1 MNENFIYRS
10 SLTEDSGYVTKDI
23 SICVIYNH
31 RRSIDK
37 TNFKTEIKIFFETNS
52 NIDFILM
59 FFPKFLKDDSKII
72 FDQKEDYFELI
83 PKHLRSQL
91 KSILSIYL
99 IDIKGSLVM
108 FKNRGVLKFSR
119 LQLKEIYRQGI
130 QNIFKQ
136 NNGLIEAPESFHF
149 VFPSGKHCSNFM
161 RTGNVIVNSCEIAF
175 IANSLLSILVLP
187 LHNIY
192 CDTSSI
198 LSIAYSLSELLT
210 KYDSK
215 FTFPQIHSFSS
226 YSGIYDKDI
235 RFNPESLILI
245 SASTSGNIIDRLG
258 KERLINDQ
266 EVAILYFIGSE
277 IISKRIS
284 KYLVCDLTYSN
295 INPQGIMEYK
305 SYTADCKLCKNN
317 SIKINVQGDSFLM
330 NSPNIVD
337 VTLTK
342 KDCPKF
348 ISPFV
353 EQFFTRNK
361 DDESILKVNFREN
374 HDPNDQYEIFIDIR
388 NLLERINNDDNKD
401 LKFRKKFLK
410 TLDLYVP
417 TKSKY
422 IIHLDDTGSKEAANF
437 ILDNYFS
444 QGQKPDIISQT
455 NLTKQLNKNVSGVA
469 LVVSSCTVSGRNLLQ
484 VSRSLRKYKNLH
496 PSYISLLSRSVD
508 KSYQDRLSKTMSY
521 GGTPYKTIES
531 IFCSSEHK
539 SNSWIKEIEFI
550 KEFEE
555 FIDSKITQSNTDSLT
570 MEFIDLRTSQLYESK
585 RGLTNNIFLRA
596 MNGEELKLRPNF
608 AFFDFIDYEDTVT
621 QAEVYFVISCYL
633 NSLRHSDKEPS
644 LKDQSYYHRSVLSP
658 DNFTRFND
666 GVIQACLLRAAR
678 NIELNYSFDERRSR
692 AMKDVI
698 VNIIEMHK
706 EEEGEA
712 LFEFI
717 YAICSRKLRLIHEH
731 EETIIGLTKS
741 LVDDDV
747 INNYINFFKFKS
759 SN

>member
-10 SLTEDSGYVTKDI
+10 RLTADSGFITKDL
-23 SICVIYNH
+23 SICVIYSH
-31 RRSIDK
+31 RRSINK
-37 TNFKTEIKIFFETNS
+37 TNFKTEIKSFFETNS
-52 NIDFILM
+52 NIDLILM
-59 FFPKFLKDDSKII
+59 FFPKYLKQESKNI

-83 PKHLRSQL
+83 PKHLRTQL

-99 IDIKGSLVM
+99 IDIKGNLAL
-108 FKNRGVLKFSR
+108 FKNRGLLKYSR
-119 LQLKEIYRQGI
+119 VQLKEIYRQGI
-130 QNIFKQ
+130 QSIFKM

-161 RTGNVIVNSCEIAF
+161 RTGNVLVNSCEIAF
-175 IANSLLSILVLP
+175 IANSLLEILVLP
-187 LHNIY
+187 LYNIY

-210 KYDSK
+210 NYDSK
-215 FTFPQIHSFSS
+215 FVYPQIHSFSS

-235 RFNPESLILI
+235 RFNPDALILI

-277 IISKRIS
+277 EKSKGIS
-284 KYLVCDLTYSN
+284 KYLVCDLTYSTT
-295 INPQGIMEYK
+295 NPQGIKEYK
-305 SYTADCKLCKNN
+305 SYTTGCKLCENN

-330 NSPNIVD
+330 NSPNVVD

-353 EQFFTRNK
+353 KQFFTRK
-361 DDESILKVNFREN
+361 IDDDPILKVNFREN
-374 HDPNDQYEIFIDIR
+374 NDPNDQYEIFIDIR
-388 NLLERINNDDNKD
+388 NLIKRIKSEDNKD

-410 TLDLYVP
+410 ILDLYVP

-422 IIHLDDTGSKEAANF
+422 IIHLDDTGSKEAASF

-444 QGQKPDIISQT
+444 KGQGPKLISQT
-455 NLTKQLNKNVSGVA
+455 KLTQQLDENDSGVA

-508 KSYQDRLSKTMSY
+508 KSYQDGLSKTMSY

-531 IFCSSEHK
+531 IYCSSEHK

-555 FIDSKITQSNTDSLT
+555 FIDSKITESNKESTT
-570 MEFIDLRTSQLYESK
+570 MNFIDLRTNQLYKSK
-585 RGLTNNIFLRA
+585 RGLSNNIFLNA
-596 MNGEELKLRPNF
+596 MNNKELQLRPNF
-608 AFFDFIDYEDTVT
+608 ALFDFIDYEDTVT

-633 NSLRHSDKEPS
+633 NALRHSDNEPS
-644 LKDQSYYHRSVLSP
+644 LKDQSFYHRSVLSP

-666 GVIQACLLRAAR
+666 GVIQACLLRSAR
-678 NIELNYSFDERRSR
+678 NIELDYSFDERRSR

-698 VNIIEMHK
+698 INIIEMHN

-717 YAICSRKLRLIHEH
+717 YAICSRKLRLISQH
-731 EETIIGLTKS
+731 EESILGLTKS
-741 LVDDDV
+741 LVKDDV
-747 INNYINFFKFKS
+747 INNYISFFEFKS